1 MKGPTHALFGL
12 TTLAVTNSLAVA
24 NSPTIVD
31 NLAEATTMAGFIQ
44 PHIINEIP
52 TGPVLCA
59 VAAILGALA
68 PDIDAEE
75 STIKSTL
82 GLVGKLVSFML
93 RLVGVKHRGVTHY
106 GLTALLILAATFL
119 CWRTG
124 WAYGDVGLAF
134 GLGYLSHILADAMT
148 KHGVPLLWPLPGQF
162 HLLPGPLR
170 IRTGGP
176 VETLVFL
183 LVALVLAWLLP
194 DMVPPELLKM
204 IARK

>member
-1 MKGPTHALFGL
+1 MKGPTHALIGL
-12 TTLAVTNSLAVA
+12 TALAAA
-24 NSPTIVD
+24 N
-31 NLAEATTMAGFIQ
+31 NLAEANSLIIADSLAKANTMAGFIQ

-68 PDIDAEE
+68 PDIDAEK
-75 STIKSTL
+75 STIKSSL
-82 GLVGKLVSFML
+82 GLAGKIVSFML
-93 RLVGVKHRGVTHY
+93 RLVGVKHRGATHY
-106 GLTALLILAATFL
+106 GLTALLILAATFW

-124 WAYGDVGLAF
+124 WPYGDVALAF
-134 GLGYLSHILADAMT
+134 GLGYLSHILADALT

-176 VETLVFL
+176 VETLVSL
-183 LVALVLAWLLP
+183 LVASGLVWLLL
-194 DMVPPELLKM
+194 DMAPPELLEM
-204 IARK
+204 IARR